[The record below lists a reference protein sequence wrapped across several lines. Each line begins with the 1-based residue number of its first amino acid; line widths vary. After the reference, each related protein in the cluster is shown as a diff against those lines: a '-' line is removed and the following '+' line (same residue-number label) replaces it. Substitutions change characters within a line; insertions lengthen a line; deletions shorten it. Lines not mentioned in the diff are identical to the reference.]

1 LDEGAELG
9 VEEEGALLLIAEKL
23 RLDDEVDDP
32 GRGARL

>member
-23 RLDDEVDDP
+23 RLHP